1 MNPSIEGGATVSQ
14 TPQAS
19 AADALTVQTVQS
31 RPEGT
36 GEPVQAVQSRPEGT
50 GVPVQS
56 RPESTGT
63 PTRRAIV
70 MLPDVLI
77 SQIAAGEVIERPAS
91 VVKELLENAIDA
103 GSRNIGL
110 RLEDGGMQR
119 ILVHDDGVGIPPG
132 ELELALTRHATSK
145 IRSLDELEQVQS
157 LGFRGEALA
166 SIASVART
174 LLRSRTAGDA
184 HGWSLDSASGL
195 IEPAAGS
202 IGTSVEVIDLYA
214 ATPARRKFLKSA
226 ATEAGHAIEA
236 LRRVAIAH
244 PEVSFRVQSEQRV
257 VLAWP
262 RQDWQQRLRVGL
274 GIDAD
279 QTQSLI
285 AFDSGEAA
293 VLRLYGMLGRPERAK
308 SRSDKQYFY
317 VNGRYVRDRL
327 LQAAMRQAYRDVLH
341 HDLQAVWCVFLNISP
356 ELVDVN
362 VHPSKFEVR
371 FRDPQAVFRFIA
383 MQLAQVLK
391 NASLEQAVAGDQ
403 AKSSGLQTVI
413 PSFALRK
420 PVQDLAP
427 DKSAQDL
434 VPGQPGQ
441 QQAWLSLYV
450 AQQKPNPLTR
460 HAAQAAAPYR
470 AQRASSLPQEALAQ
484 HAEQAQ
490 AQGDSPEFPPLGF
503 ALAQLHGIYIL
514 AQNSSGLVIVDMHAA
529 HERIRYEQ
537 LKQAYNR
544 QALQAQQLLV
554 PLRVRA
560 QESDVAL
567 VEQCREQL
575 LSLGLDLEPSGPQ
588 ALVLRAVPDV
598 LAQSDLAAVV
608 HDVVQALHAGSADL
622 VLGAARDKLLASWAC
637 HASVRANRILSLGEM
652 NALLRLMEQTP
663 GADRCN
669 HGRPTWISL
678 GLDQLDRWLMRGR

>member
-19 AADALTVQTVQS
+19 AADALTVQT
-31 RPEGT
+31 
-36 GEPVQAVQSRPEGT
+36 
-50 GVPVQS
+50 VQS

-308 SRSDKQYFY
+308 S
-317 VNGRYVRDRL
+317 
-327 LQAAMRQAYRDVLH
+327 
-341 HDLQAVWCVFLNISP
+341 
-356 ELVDVN
+356 
-362 VHPSKFEVR
+362 
-371 FRDPQAVFRFIA
+371 
-383 MQLAQVLK
+383 
-391 NASLEQAVAGDQ
+391 
-403 AKSSGLQTVI
+403 
-413 PSFALRK
+413 
-420 PVQDLAP
+420 
-427 DKSAQDL
+427 
-434 VPGQPGQ
+434 
-441 QQAWLSLYV
+441 
-450 AQQKPNPLTR
+450 
-460 HAAQAAAPYR
+460 
-470 AQRASSLPQEALAQ
+470 
-484 HAEQAQ
+484 
-490 AQGDSPEFPPLGF
+490 
-503 ALAQLHGIYIL
+503 
-514 AQNSSGLVIVDMHAA
+514 
-529 HERIRYEQ
+529 
-537 LKQAYNR
+537 
-544 QALQAQQLLV
+544 
-554 PLRVRA
+554 
-560 QESDVAL
+560 
-567 VEQCREQL
+567 
-575 LSLGLDLEPSGPQ
+575 
-588 ALVLRAVPDV
+588 
-598 LAQSDLAAVV
+598 
-608 HDVVQALHAGSADL
+608 
-622 VLGAARDKLLASWAC
+622 
-637 HASVRANRILSLGEM
+637 
-652 NALLRLMEQTP
+652 
-663 GADRCN
+663 
-669 HGRPTWISL
+669 
-678 GLDQLDRWLMRGR
+678 